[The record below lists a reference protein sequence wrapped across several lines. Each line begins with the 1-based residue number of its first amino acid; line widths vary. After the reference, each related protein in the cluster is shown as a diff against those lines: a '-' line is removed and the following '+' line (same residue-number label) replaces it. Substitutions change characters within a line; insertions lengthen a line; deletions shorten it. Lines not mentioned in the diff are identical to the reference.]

1 MSNKSIIKTSTVST
15 VRKEL
20 QVIGDKAATLYNDT
34 DDLKAAE
41 TALKAYNG
49 AISAAKAHLIY
60 KKLTGKPGQID
71 FFEEEN

>member
-1 MSNKSIIKTSTVST
+1 MSNKDVIKTTTVST
-15 VRKEL
+15 VRSEL
-20 QVIGDKAATLYNDT
+20 QI